1 MTSSTSDFELKH
13 LISRAGAHFASR
25 RFESAARLLASS
37 TLEERLAG
45 VSLCSALWNEDS
57 SFGEAVE
64 EMLSAFVR
72 RRTGNRTLDE
82 LRLPSDVGSA
92 LSALGQRPVPF
103 QNRPL
108 DLSNVRLA
116 GVEWPFARLNG
127 AHLNGADLRGA
138 LLVNADLRGAWLR
151 GTNLQLANLDG
162 ADLRGADLRGA
173 RGHDAAQLRAA
184 ISDATT
190 QWPIR

>member
-1 MTSSTSDFELKH
+1 MTSSNFELKH
-13 LISRAGAHFASR
+13 LISRVGAHFVSR
-25 RFESAARLLASS
+25 RFEHAAQLLASS
-37 TLEERLAG
+37 VLEERLAG
-45 VSLCSALWNEDS
+45 VSLCSALWDEDL
-57 SFGEAVE
+57 SFGEAIE

-72 RRTGNRTLDE
+72 RRTQNRPLDE
-82 LRLPSDVGSA
+82 LRLPPDVGAA
-92 LSALGQRPVPF
+92 LTALGRRPVPF

-116 GVEWPFARLNG
+116 GVEWPFARLSG
-127 AHLNGADLRGA
+127 SHLNEADLRGA

-173 RGHDAAQLRAA
+173 KGTDAAQLRTTV
-184 ISDATT
+184 SDSTT
-190 QWPIR
+190 QWPTR